1 MGEEYWSTSTL
12 MPLDNCRHC
21 HKPFN
26 RVAKDLCADCSELHE
41 AVNRHLYHIIQE
53 NPGIT
58 LHELAQ
64 KVNISLQEVQKR
76 VFNAELGTASQLVS
90 SKCARCEEDV
100 IFYQSMSRYCEK
112 CSSHIKSEIN
122 LAKHIE
128 QERLRKG
135 SDYPGL
141 HTTRTKKR

>member
-1 MGEEYWSTSTL
+1 MDK
-12 MPLDNCRHC
+12 M
-21 HKPFN
+21 
-26 RVAKDLCADCSELHE
+26 LCPECSELHE
-41 AVNRHLYHIIQE
+41 AVNRHLYHMIQE

-58 LHELAQ
+58 LQELAV

-90 SKCARCEEDV
+90 SKCARCSEEV
-100 IFYQSMSRYCEK
+100 VFFQNMSRYCDRCTK
-112 CSSHIKSEIN
+112 HLKSEIN

-128 QERLRKG
+128 QQRIRQG